1 MQRYIP
7 NKNSSPPCN
16 ISPNIT
22 PKKNGKV
29 IIVKIA
35 GLISLYRGIP

>member
-1 MQRYIP
+1 MRAKPTQ
-7 NKNSSPPCN
+7 NKIRPCA

-29 IIVKIA
+29 MAVNIL
-35 GLISLYRGIP
+35 GLIY